1 MSTTMTAAVTPAQLE
16 TFRAAL
22 QAWIAGVYVRSGNET
37 LAPSIELMSGPKYA
51 RIVRVGPGER
61 SAFGFVDLAN
71 GDLLKAEGWK
81 KPARGVRGNMLSA
94 TPLKGCTL
102 YGMEYNR

>member
-1 MSTTMTAAVTPAQLE
+1 MSTTMTAAVTQAQLE

-51 RIVRVGPGER
+51 RIVRVSSGER
-61 SAFGFVDLAN
+61 SAYGFIDLNN

-81 KPARGVRGNMLSA
+81 KPAKGVRGNMLSA
-94 TPLKGCTL
+94 TPLAGCTP
-102 YGMEYNR
+102 YGMVYNK